1 MPPSRFRRSLVF
13 GVNQFAVLEYLL
25 LHHGAVVGISG
36 QRAVAWRG
44 AELHQLVA
52 AEDVG
57 VRAFLAVVAV
67 KVLDDIFVVAFA
79 DQLAMEAAFDCAVAH
94 IRHVDFLAFKFCFD
108 DGFQRGNILGEAKFF
123 CRLQQ

>member
-1 MPPSRFRRSLVF
+1 MLKIFCNQVSQDSSRFRRPLVF

-25 LHHGAVVGISG
+25 LHHGAVVGVSG

-57 VRAFLAVVAV
+57 ARAFLAVVAV
-67 KVLDDIFVVAFA
+67 KVLDDVFVVAFA
-79 DQLAMEAAFDCAVAH
+79 DQLAMEASFDCAVAGRTVCIKIGH
-94 IRHVDFLAFKFCFD
+94 NL
-108 DGFQRGNILGEAKFF
+108 FF
-123 CRLQQ
+123 

>member
-1 MPPSRFRRSLVF
+1 MLKIFCNQVSQASSRFRRPLVF

-25 LHHGAVVGISG
+25 LHHGAVVGVSG
-36 QRAVAWRG
+36 QRAVAWCG

-57 VRAFLAVVAV
+57 VRTFLAVVAV

-79 DQLAMEAAFDCAVAH
+79 DQLAMEAAFDCAVAGCAVCIKIGH
-94 IRHVDFLAFKFCFD
+94 NL
-108 DGFQRGNILGEAKFF
+108 FF
-123 CRLQQ
+123 